1 MAIHMEKASMKEKK
15 GCMVLQAASFVR
27 GLADAMVFAAC
38 PKLESL
44 CCSDAQSQQLQNF
57 ASWKIGPAKGLLV
70 AGPAKRATHVPD
82 ETCQEK
88 KERCWKFTAC

>member
-1 MAIHMEKASMKEKK
+1 MAIHMEKASMKEKN
-15 GCMVLQAASFVR
+15 GRMVLQAASCVR

-57 ASWKIGPAKGLLV
+57 ASWKIGPAKGLFV